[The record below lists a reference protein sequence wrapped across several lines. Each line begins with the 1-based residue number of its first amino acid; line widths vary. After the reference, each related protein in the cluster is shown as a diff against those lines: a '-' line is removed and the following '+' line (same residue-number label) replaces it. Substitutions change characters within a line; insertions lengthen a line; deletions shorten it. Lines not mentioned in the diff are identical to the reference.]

1 MTVDMEFRRIWA
13 LRGPNLWASFPSLE
27 VELDLEALK
36 GRTSDQIPGFNERLI
51 ACLPSLMEH
60 WCSAG
65 ERGSFF
71 ECLRS
76 GTDLAH
82 VLERVT
88 LELQSLSGSDV
99 SFGRDRETSTEGI
112 YQIAVEYEEEE
123 LARAC
128 LGVAR
133 DLCLAAVE
141 GRPFDMEAE
150 LRRLRDLAYDVRL
163 GPSTWAIVQAARTRG
178 IPYRRLN
185 QASLVQ
191 LGQGARS
198 RRILTAET
206 DRTGAIA
213 EAVAQDKQLTRALLK
228 AVGVPVPEGRRV
240 ENADDAWEAAQSLGP
255 PVVVKPQYGNHG
267 RGVATNLETEAQ
279 VRNAYA
285 AACEEG
291 SSILLEAFAPGRDH
305 RLLVVGDRLVA
316 AALREPA
323 QVVGNGVS
331 SIRQLVDEVNKDPR
345 RSDGHSS
352 SLSFI
357 SLDTIGLGVLSDQ
370 GLTPDSIPA
379 DGEVVFIRRNG
390 NLSTGGT
397 ATDVTDRVHPDV
409 AARAVDAARMVGLD
423 IAGVDV
429 VALDIGQPLEAQKG
443 AIVEVNAGPG
453 LRMHLE
459 PSEGLSRPVGEA
471 IVSLLFPPNENGRIP
486 LVAVTGVNGKT
497 TTTRLIAHILRATGK
512 VVGMTCTD
520 GIYIGERRIDARD
533 CSGPRSARR
542 VLLHP
547 DVEAAVF
554 ETARGG
560 ILREGLGF
568 DQCDVGVVTN
578 IGQGD
583 HLGLRGIDT
592 LDQLARVKCT
602 VIKAV
607 AKGGSGV
614 LNADDPL
621 VAAMAADCPGT
632 VVYFGRSAKNPV
644 IAKHRDK
651 GGKAAFI
658 RELVLILAIGER
670 EETLITLSRAPMTHG
685 GKVGFQI
692 ENSLAAAAATWS
704 LGLPLDRIREG
715 LETFAGDMQ
724 QAPGRFNVIR
734 NGDFTVIIDYAHN
747 PSALAAL
754 VEATDAFLHQRRTL
768 VFSGFNRSDA
778 EMVEMG
784 RILGNGF
791 DRVILFED
799 RGNRD
804 RRDGELN
811 GLIRR
816 GLSTG
821 SRVSE
826 IVDTDDELG
835 AIETALKTQGPGE
848 LLVIGTEV
856 MEDSLPFVER
866 FFAARVST

>member
-1 MTVDMEFRRIWA
+1 MEFRRIWA
-13 LRGPNLWASFPSLE
+13 LRGPNRWAGFPSLE
-27 VELDLEALK
+27 VELDLGALK
-36 GRTSDQIPGFNERLI
+36 GRASHRIPGFNERLM
-51 ACLPSLMEH
+51 AWLPSLMEH
-60 WCSAG
+60 RCSTE
-65 ERGSFF
+65 ERGGFF
-71 ECLRS
+71 ERLRR

-82 VLERVT
+82 ILEHVT

-99 SFGRDRETSTEGI
+99 RFGRERQISAQGV
-112 YQIAVEYEEEE
+112 YQVVIEYEEEE
-123 LARAC
+123 VARAC
-128 LGVAR
+128 LSVAR
-133 DLCLAAVE
+133 ELCLAAVE
-141 GRPFDMEAE
+141 GRRFDTETE
-150 LRRLRDLAYDVRL
+150 LQRLRDLAYDVKL
-163 GPSTWAIVQAARTRG
+163 GPSTGAIVRAAKARG
-178 IPYRRLN
+178 IPCRRLN
-185 QASLVQ
+185 RASLVQ

-240 ENADDAWEAAQSLGP
+240 ENADDAWEAARHLGL
-255 PVVVKPQYGNHG
+255 PVVVKPQFGNHG
-267 RGVATNLETEAQ
+267 RGVATNLRTESQ
-279 VRNAYA
+279 VRQAYA

-291 SSILLEAFAPGRDH
+291 SSILVETFAPGRDH
-305 RLLVVGDRLVA
+305 RLLVIGDRLVA

-331 SIRQLVDEVNKDPR
+331 SIRQLVDEANKDPR
-345 RSDGHSS
+345 RSDGHST

-357 SLDTIGLGVLSDQ
+357 RLDTVGLGVLSDQ

-379 DGEVVFIRRNG
+379 EGRVVFIRRNG

-397 ATDVTDRVHPDV
+397 ATDVTDRVHPEV

-429 VALDIGQPLEAQKG
+429 VALDIGRPLEAQQG

-459 PSEGLSRPVGEA
+459 PSAGRPRPVGEA
-471 IVSLLFPPNENGRIP
+471 IVSLLFPPHENGRIP
-486 LVAVTGVNGKT
+486 TVAVTGVNGKT
-497 TTTRLIAHILRATGK
+497 TTTRLIAHILRGTGK
-512 VVGMTCTD
+512 RVGMTCTD

-533 CSGPRSARR
+533 CSGPRSARS
-542 VLLHP
+542 VLTHP
-547 DVEAAVF
+547 QVEAAVF

-568 DQCDVGVVTN
+568 DRCDVGVVTN

-592 LDQLARVKCT
+592 LDQLARVKRT
-602 VIKAV
+602 VIEAV
-607 AKGGSGV
+607 AREGTGV

-621 VAAMAADCPGT
+621 VAAMADHCPGA
-632 VVYFGRSAKNPV
+632 VVYFGRSAGNPL
-644 IAKHRDK
+644 IAAHRAK

-658 RELVLILAIGER
+658 GESALMLATGGR
-670 EETLITLSRAPMTHG
+670 EEMLTPLSRAAMTHG

-692 ENSLAAAAATWS
+692 ENSLAAAAAAWS
-704 LGLPLDRIREG
+704 LGVPLDRIREG
-715 LETFAGDMQ
+715 LETFAGDMH
-724 QAPGRFNVIR
+724 QAPGRFNVIH
-734 NGDFTVIIDYAHN
+734 NGDSTIIIDYAHN

-754 VEATDAFLHQRRTL
+754 VEATDAFPLERRTL

-811 GLIRR
+811 ALIRQ
-816 GLSTG
+816 GLSAG

-826 IVDTDDELG
+826 VVDTDDELC
-835 AIETALKTQGPGE
+835 AIETALTSQGPGE